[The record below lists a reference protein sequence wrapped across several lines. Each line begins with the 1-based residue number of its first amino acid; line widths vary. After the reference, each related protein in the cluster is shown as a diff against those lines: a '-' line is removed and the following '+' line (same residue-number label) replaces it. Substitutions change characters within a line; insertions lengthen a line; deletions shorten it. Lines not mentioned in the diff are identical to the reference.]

1 MKLNIATRLISAVAA
16 LALIAGSTASLVQ
29 AQSGYGYTV
38 QIENRSDYAIYQI
51 RMSLASDRS
60 WERDL
65 LGTGALPSG
74 YHITLPERFS
84 PGYYDLKL
92 VDEDG
97 DVCVVSNV
105 RVNGNTTWDIT
116 NSWLLNCEF

>member
-1 MKLNIATRLISAVAA
+1 MKLNIAARFISAIAA
-16 LALIAGSTASLVQ
+16 LALIAGSNASFVQ
-29 AQSGYGYTV
+29 AQSGYTV
-38 QIENRSDYAIYQI
+38 QIENRSDYGIYQI
-51 RMSLASDRS
+51 RMSSASDRD

-65 LGTGALPSG
+65 LGAGVLPSG
-74 YHITLPERFS
+74 YHITLPERFF

-97 DVCVVSNV
+97 DICVVSNV